1 MHFYFYNFLYDAL
14 TPYIHPLPYI
24 YLSPVLSGH
33 QVHNTEL
40 FDMMHTAGELTNVAV
55 AYRLGDI
62 DITFTVSIYGSIVM
76 YSNIVIEEYL
86 DFFDELFDL

>member
-1 MHFYFYNFLYDAL
+1 
-14 TPYIHPLPYI
+14 
-24 YLSPVLSGH
+24 
-33 QVHNTEL
+33 
-40 FDMMHTAGELTNVAV
+40 MMHTAGELTNVAV